1 MEATLYAAMIWVS
14 AVTGW
19 DMPPYR
25 PAALPMSPA
34 INAITG
40 GMSDAVFFPN
50 VGPHGTIY
58 FQRGVDEAVIVHEV
72 VHFFQRERGENP
84 RTSKE
89 ECLFELKA
97 EEIENLWRAE
107 RGLPEARPYY
117 ELCGKFMKG
126 G

>member
-25 PAALPMSPA
+25 PVILLMTNEVSARLGGAACASFVPSA
-34 INAITG
+34 GA
-40 GMSDAVFFPN
+40 
-50 VGPHGTIY
+50 HGTI
-58 FQRGVDEAVIVHEV
+58 FLGRCAKGEDVVHEV
-72 VHFFQRERGENP
+72 VHFFQRERGEDP
-84 RTSKE
+84 RTSRE

-107 RGLPEARPYY
+107 HGLPEARPYY
-117 ELCGKFMKG
+117 ELCGKFVR
-126 G
+126 